1 MSSEDLNLKIHKLI
15 QITSQENILL
25 KSFENFYENSDNINN
40 FLSIINS
47 NLIFNSNISI
57 RLIDY
62 FVTKY
67 SKKYK
72 IFYKINE
79 NNINAP
85 FYVYQ
90 SYKQQLKLYQKKFFD
105 PFARGVRIP
114 YFLHDTCL
122 ITTIGQLNFFRW
134 FISKNIL
141 DYVIN
146 NKYAIELDMNKNKK
160 KKSEPKIIKPN
171 NKHKQNTKINKIVTT
186 PKTTSKITNN
196 ILVTF

>member
-1 MSSEDLNLKIHKLI
+1 MNSSELNFKSQQLI

-25 KSFENFYENSDNINN
+25 KSFEKFYENLENIYD

-47 NLIFNSNISI
+47 ESNISI

-72 IFYKINE
+72 IFYKIIE
-79 NNINAP
+79 NNVQSP
-85 FYVYQ
+85 FYVFQ
-90 SYKQQLKLYQKKFFD
+90 SYKHQLRLYQKKFFD
-105 PFARGVRIP
+105 PFARGTRIP
-114 YFLHDTCL
+114 YFIKDTCL
-122 ITTIGQLNFFRW
+122 ITTIGQLNFFTW

-141 DYVIN
+141 SYVLTHKSI
-146 NKYAIELDMNKNKK
+146 IESEMNKNKK
-160 KKSEPKIIKPN
+160 NKSEIKTVKIHKIQKKN
-171 NKHKQNTKINKIVTT
+171 NIKINKTLPCNINSSS
-186 PKTTSKITNN
+186 KTQNN